1 LQLSIDQVEKIPS
14 DYIRS
19 AQALATLAANSGET
33 DKCSSTNTS
42 LNSSSS
48 STSNRNCTNKI
59 LKTNRSIKQRK
70 SPPKTILKTEILS
83 SPTIINDYPSTTT
96 GGVSY
101 THDDLYYNSHHSQT
115 NYPNFSLYSSSANY
129 PSSSC
134 FSTYAN
140 LDDDH
145 SRSYSSSLPMYNSMY
160 YDQQQTN
167 NYHSL
172 PSSSSKMISS
182 KQQPQHSIGNK
193 KKQILPIQS
202 SQQQQQIK
210 RGSSCETLSLCDV
223 NNKRVRLDNEP
234 HHHHLSH
241 LDYQTNLPSDKID
254 FYPPTNNCYV
264 STTYPTEHPYHH
276 TSVIVDSQQ
285 YFLNGWNGATAF

>member
-1 LQLSIDQVEKIPS
+1 MEKTPS

-59 LKTNRSIKQRK
+59 LKNNRSIKQRK
-70 SPPKTILKTEILS
+70 SPSKVLTKNEILS
-83 SPTIINDYPSTTT
+83 SPTITEDYPSITT
-96 GGVSY
+96 VAPY
-101 THDDLYYNSHHSQT
+101 THDDLYYNSHHSQS
-115 NYPNFSLYSSSANY
+115 NYSNFSLYSSSANY

-145 SRSYSSSLPMYNSMY
+145 GRSYSSSLPMYNSMY

-172 PSSSSKMISS
+172 PSSSSSKMIPS
-182 KQQPQHSIGNK
+182 KQQSQHSIGNK
-193 KKQILPIQS
+193 KKPILPIQS
-202 SQQQQQIK
+202 SQQQQQQQQQIK
-210 RGSSCETLSLCDV
+210 RGSSSETLSLCDV
-223 NNKRVRLDNEP
+223 NNKRIRLDNEP
-234 HHHHLSH
+234 HHHHH
-241 LDYQTNLPSDKID
+241 LDYQPNLPSDKID
-254 FYPPTNNCYV
+254 FYSPTNNCYV